1 VTSSSPAGD
10 CRLAALRRRGK
21 KPSSVLTFWALVLVI
36 AGPIVITYRPIAAAA
51 SQPVTI
57 KMLDMPPAFQPS
69 MVTIKV
75 GQSVEWENVG
85 NEVHHATSDP
95 SLAIKPAEV
104 TNPHGAEP
112 FDSGFLRPGETF
124 THTFTVPG
132 EYRYTC
138 VVHEA
143 KGMTGKITVS
153 K

>member
-1 VTSSSPAGD
+1 MNVKYRARNVRAAGR
-10 CRLAALRRRGK
+10 CMI
-21 KPSSVLTFWALVLVI
+21 VLVVSVICAVVPPLSTI
-36 AGPIVITYRPIAAAA
+36 ARATNAGV
-51 SQPVTI
+51 VV
-57 KMLDMPPAFQPS
+57 KMLDMPLTFQPN
-69 MVTIKV
+69 VIKIKV

-95 SLAIKPAEV
+95 SLAIKATEV
-104 TNPHGAEP
+104 TNPPGAEP
-112 FDSGFLRPGETF
+112 FDSGFLRPGESF

-143 KGMTGKITVS
+143 KGMLGKIVVE

>member
-1 VTSSSPAGD
+1 VTVEA
-10 CRLAALRRRGK
+10 
-21 KPSSVLTFWALVLVI
+21 LTFRTIRQCLIALVLGGIFAVV
-36 AGPIVITYRPIAAAA
+36 PLSTVAAAPH
-51 SQPVTI
+51 SNTVI
-57 KMLDMPPAFQPS
+57 RMLDMPLAFQPS
-69 MVTIKV
+69 LIKIKV

-95 SLAIKPAEV
+95 SLAIKPTEV
-104 TNPHGAEP
+104 TNPPGAEP

-143 KGMTGKITVS
+143 KGMVGTIVVVK
-153 K
+153 